1 MTAKDMNEQKSVQQ
15 RRNVAIALAIVTI
28 VILGISVNF
37 FIAGSIGIIS
47 FTDYRDKLLIPSVFA
62 IAAIAIYSHYWLKP
76 LSNRLLTGLW
86 VGAVATLALEAI
98 RIPSYA
104 ILHWLPGD
112 DMIMMPGAFLVGLA
126 PSPMALMQMMQSG
139 AMAGMP
145 QSAIMTALVAG
156 ALYHFW
162 NGATLGAV
170 YTIFAGKT
178 RWHYAL
184 VWAFIIHIGMMLA
197 PWLIMMFG
205 TFGVN
210 YNGGYTIFTASLIAH
225 LVYGSVLGVLASR
238 FVRERGILAA
248 RKTSMEAAR

>member
-1 MTAKDMNEQKSVQQ
+1 MTEQKSVEQ
-15 RRNVAIALAIVTI
+15 RKRSRAMALAILTI
-28 VILGISVNF
+28 LISGISVNF
-37 FIAGSIGIIS
+37 FIAGSIGIIP

-62 IAAIAIYSHYWLKP
+62 IAVIAVYSHYRFKP

-86 VGAVATLALEAI
+86 AGAVATLALEAV

-112 DMIMMPGAFLVGLA
+112 DMIMMPGAFLAALA

-145 QSAIMTALVAG
+145 QSVIMSAMIAG

-162 NGATLGAV
+162 NGATLGAI
-170 YTIFAGKT
+170 YTIFAGRAK
-178 RWHYAL
+178 WYYAL
-184 VWAFIIHIGMMLA
+184 VWAFVIHIGMMLA

-205 TFGVN
+205 PFGVN

-225 LVYGSVLGVLASR
+225 MAYGLVLGILVSR
-238 FVRERGILAA
+238 FVRERGILVARNASAA
-248 RKTSMEAAR
+248 STGAAH